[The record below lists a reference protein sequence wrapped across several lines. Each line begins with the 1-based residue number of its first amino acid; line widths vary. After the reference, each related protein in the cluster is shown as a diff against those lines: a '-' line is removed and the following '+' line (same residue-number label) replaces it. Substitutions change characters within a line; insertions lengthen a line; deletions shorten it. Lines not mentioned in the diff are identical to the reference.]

1 MLGNDARSANDE
13 EILIFKMKKK
23 RNIDELEVEKI
34 INPRRI
40 ENIILSMEF
49 IPLLGKRI
57 YILI

>member
-1 MLGNDARSANDE
+1 MLGNDARSTNDE

-40 ENIILSMEF
+40 KNIFLSMEF
-49 IPLLGKRI
+49 IPPLGKKEYI
-57 YILI
+57 Y